1 MTQDKF
7 IYVRTKSEATNF
19 DAKIREYIVGQKVRL
34 ETTDFD
40 AREVHICWDK
50 K

>member
-1 MTQDKF
+1 MR
-7 IYVRTKSEATNF
+7 VCSGTKSEATNF
-19 DAKIREYIVGQKVRL
+19 DATVRYIVGQKVRL

-40 AREVHICWDK
+40 TREAHICWDK